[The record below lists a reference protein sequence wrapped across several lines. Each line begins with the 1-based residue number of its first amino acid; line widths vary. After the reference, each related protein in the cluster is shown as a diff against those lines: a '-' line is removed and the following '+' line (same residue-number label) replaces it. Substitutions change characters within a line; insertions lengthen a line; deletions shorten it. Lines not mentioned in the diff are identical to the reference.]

1 MPSQA
6 GGRRET
12 DANVVPRLDGAGAG
26 MSGAERILLNVGAV
40 SSALTLMA
48 VAFVAA
54 FVMRLPT

>member
-1 MPSQA
+1 VRP
-6 GGRRET
+6 T
-12 DANVVPRLDGAGAG
+12 HVVPRPDGAGAG

-54 FVMRLPT
+54 LVMRLPT